1 MRSISSCERRPL
13 SLVIVIFSFL
23 PVPLSS
29 APTLRM
35 PLASISNETSICGT
49 PRGAGGMPP
58 SSNLPRRWQSLV
70 MVRSPSKTWIMTA
83 GWLSW
88 YVEKTCDFLVG
99 MTVLRG
105 MSLVM
110 TPPTVSMP
118 RVRGVTSRRSRSF
131 VSSPPSPER
140 MPPCTAAP
148 YATAS
153 SGLMPL
159 FGSLPLKKS
168 FRSAWTLGIRVEP
181 PTRTTSSISDF
192 FISESS
198 MTFWTGVRVFL
209 KRSMQSSSKR
219 ARVSV
224 SEKSTPSKRPSI
236 SRRTWCCVESERLA
250 RSTSRRSF
258 WMARLS
264 LEGSE
269 PCLRLNTLSKCWI
282 TRLSKS
288 SPPRWVSPEVAITS
302 KTPLSIVRSDT
313 SKVPPP
319 RSKTRIFFSP
329 DFLSR
334 PYAIAAAVGSLM
346 IRITFRP
353 EMVPAS
359 LVAWRCA
366 SLKYAGTV
374 TTAFLTSLPRKTS
387 AVSFILTRTIAEI
400 SSGAN
405 VLVSPIDSTS
415 MLGLPSLETTL
426 KGQSFMSCWTAASV
440 NLRPMRRLAS

>member
-1 MRSISSCERRPL
+1 MRSISSCDSRPL
-13 SLVIVIFSFL
+13 SFVIVIFSFL

-35 PLASISNETSICGT
+35 PLASISKLTSICGT

-58 SSNLPRRWQSLV
+58 SSNLPSRWQSLV
-70 MVRSPSKTWIMTA
+70 IVRSPSKTWIITA

-88 YVEKTCDFLVG
+88 YVEKTCDFFVG

-118 RVRGVTSRRSRSF
+118 SVSGVTSSSRMSF

-159 FGSLPLKKS
+159 LGSLPLKKS
-168 FRSAWTLGIRVEP
+168 LSSCCTFGMRVEP
-181 PTRTTSSISDF
+181 PTSTTSSISDF
-192 FISESS
+192 LSSESS
-198 MTFWTGVRVFL
+198 ITFCTGVSVFL
-209 KRSMQSSSKR
+209 KRSMQSSSNR

-224 SEKSTPSKRPSI
+224 SEKSMPSCRPSI
-236 SRRTWCCVESERLA
+236 STRTWCCEESERLA

-258 WMARLS
+258 WIAFLS
-264 LEGSE
+264 LDGSE
-269 PCLRLNTLSKCWI
+269 PCLRLKTLSKCWM

-288 SPPRWVSPEVAITS
+288 SPPRWVSPDVAITS
-302 KTPLSIVRSDT
+302 NTPLSMVSSET

-319 RSKTRIFFSP
+319 RSKTRMFFSP

-334 PYAIAAAVGSLM
+334 PYAMAAAVGSLM
-346 IRITFRP
+346 MRITLRP

-374 TTAFLTSLPRKTS
+374 TTAFLTSLPRNSS
-387 AVSFILTRTIAEI
+387 AVSFMRPSTIAEI
-400 SSGAN
+400 SSGVNFFIA
-405 VLVSPIDSTS
+405 PDTSTS
-415 MLGLPSLETTL
+415 MIGLPSTDTRLN
-426 KGQSFMSCWTAASV
+426 GHSFMSC
-440 NLRPMRRLAS
+440 